1 MKNNY
6 DDIINFPRWN
16 PMTHPRMS
24 IESRS
29 AQFAPFAALTGYDGA
44 VKETARLT
52 DRKIEIDEG
61 LKQVLNKKLQ
71 YILENSNKNP
81 VVEITYF
88 LPDDRKKGGMYVEK
102 IGEENAKKSDINKIS
117 LENLFIS
124 FSFFR
129 IDFRIIRKFWRFF
142 LF

>member
-1 MKNNY
+1 MNNNY
-6 DDIINFPRWN
+6 DDIINFPCWN
-16 PMTHPRMS
+16 PMTHSRMS

-29 AQFAPFAALTGYDGA
+29 AQFAPFAALTGYDDA

-71 YILENSNKNP
+71 YILENSDKNS

-88 LPDDRKKGGMYVEK
+88 LPDDKKNGGRYVNKTGQIKKIDNIEGYIIFKDKEK
-102 IGEENAKKSDINKIS
+102 IKIDDLINITGEIYK
-117 LENLFIS
+117 LEDN
-124 FSFFR
+124 
-129 IDFRIIRKFWRFF
+129 
-142 LF
+142 

>member
-29 AQFAPFAALTGYDGA
+29 AQFAPFAALTGYDDA

-71 YILENSNKNP
+71 YVLENSDKNP

-88 LPDDRKKGGMYVEK
+88 LPDDKKNGGKYVNKTGQIKK
-102 IGEENAKKSDINKIS
+102 IDNIEGYIIFIDKVKI
-117 LENLFIS
+117 
-124 FSFFR
+124 R
-129 IDFRIIRKFWRFF
+129 IDDVININGEIFKAEDYE
-142 LF
+142 